1 MNVAIGIGIGLV
13 AGIASGML
21 GIGGGVILI
30 PGMVLLVGVA
40 QHTAQGVSLAVITVV
55 ALVGAITHYRQQ
67 NIRLGVALW
76 IIPSAVV
83 FSFLGGV
90 FADMLDA
97 ALLRNVWG
105 ALLIVVGIVMMVTG
119 RRSVSA

>member
-30 PGMVLLVGVA
+30 PVMVLLIGVA

>member
-30 PGMVLLVGVA
+30 PGMVLLIGVA
-40 QHTAQGVSLAVITVV
+40 QHTAVITVV
-55 ALVGAITHYRQQ
+55 ALVGTITHYRQQ